1 MTMLEIEASEFFEHR
16 SETVVFP
23 ALRNFEESLA
33 LCKKFHG
40 SHVVI
45 KNKAQSDR
53 LNEQWWDLVG
63 IPMGVSPWGK
73 LGGLD
78 LNSWLDLQF
87 IAKLDFHI

>member
-1 MTMLEIEASEFFEHR
+1 MKMLEIEAGDFFEHR
-16 SETVVFP
+16 SETVIFP
-23 ALRNFEESLA
+23 ALRNFEKSLA

-63 IPMGVSPWGK
+63 LPMGVSPWGK
-73 LGGLD
+73 LGD
-78 LNSWLDLQF
+78 WTENNSDG
-87 IAKLDFHI
+87 ATYS